1 MGYQCQVCKFSSFA
15 VSVLND
21 EQMSTLGNNCAE
33 VYFKKGDII
42 FKQDSFSLNIG
53 YLKTGLVKLHMR
65 GLAGKEQIIKIAKAP
80 TYLGIPT
87 TIGEKINQYSAT
99 AIEDTSVCFVNLDIF
114 NKLILSNPKFSY
126 EIILH
131 MCKNELTHF
140 RNCLYKTQKNS
151 RGLVADTILN
161 FANNIYES
169 SHFFLPLT
177 RNEIADLINSS
188 RESVSRILSEF
199 HNDKIIKLNGKE
211 IEILNL
217 DLLIKISENG

>member
-1 MGYQCQVCKFSSFA
+1 MGYQCQTCKFRSFA
-15 VSVLND
+15 VSVLED
-21 EQMSTLGNNCAE
+21 DQMCLLGDNCTE
-33 VYFKKGDII
+33 VHFKKGDII
-42 FKQDSFSLNIG
+42 FKQDSFSLNVG

-65 GLAGKEQIIKIAKAP
+65 GLGGKEQIIKISKSP

-87 TIGEKINQYSAT
+87 TIGDKINQYSAT
-99 AIEDTSVCFVNLDIF
+99 AIEESSVCFISLEVF
-114 NKLILSNPKFSY
+114 KELILKNQQFAY
-126 EIILH
+126 EIILN

-140 RNCLYKTQKNS
+140 RSCLHKTQKNA

-161 FANNIYES
+161 FANNIYQS
-169 SHFFLPLT
+169 SSFSLPLT

-188 RESVSRILSEF
+188 RELVSRILSEF

-211 IEILNL
+211 VSILNL